1 MTTAILIPAM
11 RGDRLRA
18 LIANIEETTPGPCEV
33 HIAATIGV
41 HAWALDDDPRVTR
54 WFDDGGTWGGRLN
67 ELFRHTTEPYLF
79 LGADDVRF
87 HPGWLEAALSVMADT
102 DGVVAV
108 NDLWNP
114 RGTLALVSRRYLVE
128 EGGTVD
134 GTGAI
139 IHEGYGHVFSE
150 TELFETAASRGR
162 FAYCAES
169 VVEHLHPVA
178 GKAEDDEVY
187 RLGFASLDADT
198 ALYQSRRHL
207 WSA

>member
-1 MTTAILIPAM
+1 MLKAAILIPAM
-11 RGDRLRA
+11 RGDRLA
-18 LIANIEETTPGPCEV
+18 GLVANIKETTPYEHV
-33 HIAATIGV
+33 VLIAATPDVVRPVIGPV
-41 HAWALDDDPRVTR
+41 RYYPDE
-54 WFDDGGTWGGRLN
+54 GGTWGGRLN
-67 ELFRHTTEPYLF
+67 KLFGCTTEPYVF

-87 HPGWLEAALSVMADT
+87 HPGWLDAAIATMEQV

-114 RGTLALVSRRYLVE
+114 RGTLALVSRRYLLE

-178 GKAEDDEVY
+178 GKADDDEVY

-198 ALYQSRRHL
+198 ALYRSRRHL